1 MCECVSATGPE
12 GSVFEMNGRNVKSEL
27 AHPKEATSL
36 SDHEVAK
43 LAELPEGKPYP
54 VDVEG
59 TPILLYRQGTSV
71 SAIGATCP
79 HAGAPLAEGIRDGD
93 RLICPWHKAEFCLWT
108 GRHLEPPA
116 VDDLPRY
123 ETRLDDGRV
132 MVTLPAISAQAPA
145 AQPDSR
151 VFLIVG
157 AGAAGAVAA
166 QTLREDGFGGRII
179 LLDQVNRVP
188 YDRTLLSKYHLS
200 GQSGSEKTPLQTQS
214 FYQEHRIERCTG
226 KVEMLDAARREVRCA
241 DGAVIAY
248 DAALVATG
256 GIPVAPGMPGAH
268 LRNVFV
274 LRSIADADAILAQA
288 ERSERVVVIG
298 LGFIGME
305 VAASLRERGLE
316 VTVVGP
322 EAAPFQKQLGEE
334 VGQAFVT
341 LHRQHGVTFRL
352 GAKVQA
358 LEGEREVR
366 SVVLENGE
374 RLDADLVVCGFG
386 IRLCTDFLQGVAL
399 NEDGSITVD
408 RNLRAADGLY
418 AAGDV
423 ARYAYLGQALRVEH
437 WRVAQQH
444 GRVAAL
450 SMLGKAEPYEAV
462 PFFWTIQYFK
472 QLDYIGHATSWDR
485 IVLHGDMEKPELLA
499 YYVKDGRVAAAAGLD
514 RGDDTAA
521 LLALFR
527 RRQDWTAE
535 ELGANPASVLA
546 RLQDT

>member
-1 MCECVSATGPE
+1 
-12 GSVFEMNGRNVKSEL
+12 
-27 AHPKEATSL
+27 L

-43 LAELPEGKPYP
+43 LQDLPEGKPHP
-54 VDVEG
+54 ADIEG

-93 RLICPWHKAEFCLWT
+93 RLICPWHKAEFCLRT
-108 GRHLEPPA
+108 GKYLAPPA
-116 VDDLPRY
+116 LDDLPCY
-123 ETRLDDGRV
+123 ETRVDDGRV
-132 MVTLPAISAQAPA
+132 MVALPAVSAEAAP

-151 VFLIVG
+151 TFLIAG

-166 QTLREDGFGGRII
+166 QTLREEGFGGRII
-179 LLDQVNRVP
+179 MVDQANRVP

-200 GQSGSEKTPLQTQS
+200 GQPGSEKTPLQTQS
-214 FYQEHRIERCTG
+214 FYKEHGIERRTG
-226 KVEMLDAARREVRCA
+226 KVEMLDAARREVRYA
-241 DGAVIAY
+241 DGAVLPY
-248 DAALVATG
+248 DIALVATG
-256 GIPVAPGMPGAH
+256 GTPVAPGMPGAH

-288 ERSERVVVIG
+288 ERSERAVVIG

-305 VAASLRERGLE
+305 VAASLRERGLT

-322 EAAPFQKQLGEE
+322 EAVPFQRQLGEE
-334 VGQAFVT
+334 VGKAFLT
-341 LHRQHGVTFRL
+341 LHRQHGVDFRL
-352 GAKVQA
+352 GAAVQA
-358 LEGEREVR
+358 LAGEQEVQA
-366 SVVLENGE
+366 VILESGE
-374 RLDADLVVCGFG
+374 RLAADLVVCGFG
-386 IRLCTDFLQGVAL
+386 IKPSTGFLQGVAL
-399 NEDGSITVD
+399 NDDGSVTVD

-418 AAGDV
+418 AAGDI
-423 ARYAYLGQALRVEH
+423 ARYAYRGQALRVEH

-444 GRVAAL
+444 GHTAAL
-450 SMLGKAEPYEAV
+450 NMLGKAVPYEDV
-462 PFFWTIQYFK
+462 PFFWTIQYFR

-485 IVLHGDMEKPELLA
+485 VVLHGDLEKPEFLA

-527 RRQDWTAE
+527 RREDWTAE

-546 RLQDT
+546 RLQDSGPAVSG